1 MKPAHPTESPGHPA
15 HAVAPATEA
24 PRPGDSYV
32 QSFARG
38 LEVIRSFN
46 AAAPQQTLSDVAART
61 GLTRAG
67 ARRILLT
74 LQTLGYVQSDGRW
87 FRLTPRILDLGFAYL
102 SSLPI
107 WNLAEPVMEQLS
119 AQVHESV
126 SAAVLEGTDVVYVLR
141 VSTRSLLRMSLGAG
155 SRLPAYCASL
165 GRVLLAGL
173 SDEQAHAVL
182 SQSALEPRT
191 RHTLTDV
198 DALMAQVRLTR
209 QQGWALVD
217 QEMEEGVIS
226 IAAPIIGRNG
236 QVLAAINVS
245 GQANRT
251 SAADMQATMLGP
263 LRDATEQIARL
274 LAAR

>member
-1 MKPAHPTESPGHPA
+1 MKDSDTPLPAQA
-15 HAVAPATEA
+15 AADAA
-24 PRPGDSYV
+24 PRPGDHYV

-38 LEVIRSFN
+38 LEVIRSFSDQ
-46 AAAPQQTLSDVAART
+46 APQQTLSDVAART

-209 QQGWALVD
+209 EQGWALVD